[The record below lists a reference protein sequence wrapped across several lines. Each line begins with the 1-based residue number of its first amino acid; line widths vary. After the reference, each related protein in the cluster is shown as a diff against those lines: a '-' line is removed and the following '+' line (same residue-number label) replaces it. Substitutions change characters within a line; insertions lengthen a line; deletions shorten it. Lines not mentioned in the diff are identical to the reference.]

1 MLYTCLFS
9 SCFCAHFCFVRVLVC
24 RASLRAG
31 EQMERNRKQRSGSS
45 SRRDVSGVLVFI
57 GVFLLASLVTLVWNY
72 EGMQGLL
79 RLMSREGMTGDGS
92 GAAENAARRE
102 EVATGIVTSVAAAAG
117 ARVQDNEKEKEGTD
131 ATTGGGVAANRLS
144 SSSGAVQLEP
154 LVVDLTILTKAV
166 DTGAGTGNL

>member
-1 MLYTCLFS
+1 
-9 SCFCAHFCFVRVLVC
+9 
-24 RASLRAG
+24 
-31 EQMERNRKQRSGSS
+31 
-45 SRRDVSGVLVFI
+45 
-57 GVFLLASLVTLVWNY
+57 
-72 EGMQGLL
+72 
-79 RLMSREGMTGDGS
+79 MTGDGS

-102 EVATGIVTSVAAAAG
+102 EVAMGIVTSVAAAAG
-117 ARVQDNEKEKEGTD
+117 ARVHDNEKEKEGTD

>member
-1 MLYTCLFS
+1 
-9 SCFCAHFCFVRVLVC
+9 
-24 RASLRAG
+24 
-31 EQMERNRKQRSGSS
+31 MERNRKQRGGSS

-79 RLMSREGMTGDGS
+79 RLMSREGMTDDGS
-92 GAAENAARRE
+92 GAAEKAPRRE
-102 EVATGIVTSVAAAAG
+102 EVVTGNVTSVAAAAAAAAG

-154 LVVDLTILTKAV
+154 LVVDLTIVTKAV

>member
-1 MLYTCLFS
+1 
-9 SCFCAHFCFVRVLVC
+9 V
-24 RASLRAG
+24 
-31 EQMERNRKQRSGSS
+31 N
-45 SRRDVSGVLVFI
+45 GVLVFI

-72 EGMQGLL
+72 EGTQGLL
-79 RLMSREGMTGDGS
+79 RLMSRESMTDDGS
-92 GAAENAARRE
+92 GAAEKAARRE
-102 EVATGIVTSVAAAAG
+102 EVATGIVTSVAAAAAAG

-154 LVVDLTILTKAV
+154 LVVDLTILTRAV

>member
-1 MLYTCLFS
+1 M
-9 SCFCAHFCFVRVLVC
+9 RVLVR

-31 EQMERNRKQRSGSS
+31 EQMERNRKQRGGSS

-79 RLMSREGMTGDGS
+79 RLMSREGMTDDGS
-92 GAAENAARRE
+92 GAAEKAARRE
-102 EVATGIVTSVAAAAG
+102 EVATGIVTSVAAAVAG
-117 ARVQDNEKEKEGTD
+117 ARGQDNEKEKEGTD

-154 LVVDLTILTKAV
+154 LVVDLTIVTKAV
-166 DTGAGTGNL
+166 NTGAGTGNL

>member
-1 MLYTCLFS
+1 
-9 SCFCAHFCFVRVLVC
+9 
-24 RASLRAG
+24 
-31 EQMERNRKQRSGSS
+31 MERNRKHRGGSS

-79 RLMSREGMTGDGS
+79 RLMSREGMTDDGS
-92 GAAENAARRE
+92 GAAEKAARRE
-102 EVATGIVTSVAAAAG
+102 EVATGIVTSVAAAG

-131 ATTGGGVAANRLS
+131 ATTGGVVAANRLS

-154 LVVDLTILTKAV
+154 LVVNLTILTKSV
-166 DTGAGTGNL
+166 DIGAGTGNL